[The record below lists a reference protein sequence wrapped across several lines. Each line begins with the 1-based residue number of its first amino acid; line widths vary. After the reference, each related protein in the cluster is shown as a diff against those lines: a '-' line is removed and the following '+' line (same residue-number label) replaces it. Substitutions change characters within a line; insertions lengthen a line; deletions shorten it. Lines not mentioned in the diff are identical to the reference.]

1 METSTLPT
9 LHRIAEVLKRTG
21 LSRSAFY
28 KVVTAG
34 DLQVIKIGRSV
45 RVSESELSRYIT
57 SLGR

>member
-1 METSTLPT
+1 METNTLPT

-21 LSRSAFY
+21 LSRSGFY
-28 KVVTAG
+28 KVVRAG
-34 DLQVIKIGRSV
+34 QLQVIKIGRSV